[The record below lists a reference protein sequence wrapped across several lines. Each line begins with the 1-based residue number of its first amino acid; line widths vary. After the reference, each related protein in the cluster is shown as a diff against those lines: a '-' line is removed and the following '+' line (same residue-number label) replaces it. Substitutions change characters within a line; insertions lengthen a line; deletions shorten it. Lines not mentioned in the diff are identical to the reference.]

1 MTRSPVTRMETM
13 TNWSGF
19 DSGAGARVTTRNYNP
34 YQGWLKDSSVVS
46 GGPFWACGSYG
57 LLELLDN

>member
-34 YQGWLKDSSVVS
+34 YQGWLKRVS
-46 GGPFWACGSYG
+46 Q
-57 LLELLDN
+57 